1 MIWVPVLIG
10 LAMCIAGS
18 WMLLRASSNVEQFET
33 DCMYVRDHEKRLQD
47 LEATARQLLHSGEV
61 PALED
66 AGTIPHNWTQEMILR
81 D

>member
-1 MIWVPVLIG
+1 
-10 LAMCIAGS
+10 
-18 WMLLRASSNVEQFET
+18 MLLRANSNVEQFET
-33 DCMYVRDHEKRLQD
+33 DCMNVQDHEKRLQD

-66 AGTIPHNWTQEMILR
+66 AGWDPAQLNRETILR